1 MKNKKFYLC
10 KRVRAFAHITGLL
23 LASHV
28 VKLEKAKTK
37 TDNPNKE
44 VVTDQSCSELYP
56 SIYENERAAGLAPLG
71 HCNFDKYLEDE

>member
-1 MKNKKFYLC
+1 
-10 KRVRAFAHITGLL
+10 
-23 LASHV
+23 V

-56 SIYENERAAGLAPLG
+56 SIYEDERAAGLAPLG